1 MPLSFFSPRL
11 VRFPSLLLLPHDKF
25 NTFPPRSHEG
35 FMSAKPAVR
44 IATFSLVTLALSAAL
59 LAQNT
64 PRESLLILSKQ
75 DHTVAIVDPTTLKV
89 VAKIP
94 VGNDPHEVI
103 PSSDGNTAYVSN
115 YGGGTYNTL
124 TVVDVALQTPLAT
137 IDLGALRGP
146 HGLDF
151 AGGKVWFTAESAQA
165 IASYD
170 PATQKIDWILGTGQ
184 NRTHM
189 IYVSPDAK
197 RIVTTNVNSGTVSII
212 EKSAMRAPSGPPAN
226 SQQGTAPGAPPPGPI
241 PGSQREDWNQTI
253 ITVGAGSEGF
263 DVSPDAREIWTA
275 NAHDGSISIIDF
287 AQKKLLQTLSA
298 NVGSANRLKFTPDG
312 KQVFIS
318 TLSGPDVIV
327 FDAITRKE
335 IKRIPVGHGAAGI
348 QMQPDNSRAFVACTP
363 DNYVVAI
370 DLKSLQ
376 VTAHID
382 AGPEPD
388 GMAWAGRR

>member
-1 MPLSFFSPRL
+1 
-11 VRFPSLLLLPHDKF
+11 
-25 NTFPPRSHEG
+25 
-35 FMSAKPAVR
+35 MSAKPAAR
-44 IATFSLVTLALSAAL
+44 IVTFFLITLALSAAL
-59 LAQNT
+59 LAQST

-103 PSSDGNTAYVSN
+103 ASSDGGTAYISN
-115 YGGGTYNTL
+115 YGGGAYNTL
-124 TVVDVALQTPLAT
+124 TVVDVVLQTPLAT

-151 AGGKVWFTAESAQA
+151 VGGKVWFTAEVAQA

-189 IYVSPDAK
+189 IYVSPDGK
-197 RIVTTNVNSGTVSII
+197 RVVTTNVNSGTVSII
-212 EKSAMRAPSGPPAN
+212 EKSATHAPSGPPPN
-226 SQQGTAPGAPPPGPI
+226 PQQGSAPGAPPPGP
-241 PGSQREDWNQTI
+241 PREDWNQTI
-253 ITVGAGSEGF
+253 IKVGAGSEGF
-263 DVSPDAREIWTA
+263 DVSPDAKEIWSA
-275 NAHDGSISIIDF
+275 NAHDGTIAIIDVP
-287 AQKKLLQTLSA
+287 QKKLTQTLQA
-298 NVGSANRLKFTPDG
+298 NVRGANRLKFTPDG
-312 KQVFIS
+312 KHLFVS
-318 TLSGPDVIV
+318 TLSGPDVVV
-327 FDAITRKE
+327 FDAATRKE

-370 DLKSLQ
+370 DLTSLQ

-382 AGPEPD
+382 AGSQPD
-388 GMAWAGRR
+388 GLAWAAQR